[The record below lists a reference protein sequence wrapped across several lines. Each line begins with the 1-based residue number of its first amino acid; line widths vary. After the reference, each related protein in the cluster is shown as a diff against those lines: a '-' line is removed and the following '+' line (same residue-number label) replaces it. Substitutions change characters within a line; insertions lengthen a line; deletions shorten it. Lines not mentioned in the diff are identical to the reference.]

1 MLSVWGMSLK
11 TVLCILSFSFISNIT
26 FAQGDENLLLQY
38 RIGPDITI
46 YRKWNFDLHLRGVMI
61 SPNGEYTSPKIGYV
75 LGGNIQYKFSKTIGI
90 STGIGLLSVNYQ
102 YNLKDNSTHD
112 QIDYLNFPLA
122 IRIFPTQRTLF
133 ETGLL
138 YHHLIKAKNTEIVDL
153 GQKSNYYP
161 DNIFKNAFGWLFAVH
176 YNIWKK
182 FHLSVEYRFF
192 KKSTITNNIQKNN
205 FNGFILG
212 IHFLI
217 LKQNK
222 INS

>member
-122 IRIFPTQRTLF
+122 IRVFPTQRTLF

-138 YHHLIKAKNTEIVDL
+138 YHHLIKAKNTGMVDL
-153 GQKSNYYP
+153 GQKSNSYS

-182 FHLSVEYRFF
+182 FNLSVEYRFF
-192 KKSTITNNIQKNN
+192 KKSTVTNNIQKNN

-217 LKQNK
+217 LNPNK

>member
-1 MLSVWGMSLK
+1 MSLK
-11 TVLCILSFSFISNIT
+11 TVLCIVAFYFIFDLT

-38 RIGPDITI
+38 RKGPDITR
-46 YRKWNFDLHLRGVMI
+46 YRKWNFDLHLRGVRI
-61 SPNGEYTSPKIGYV
+61 SPNGDYSTPKIGYV
-75 LGGNIQYKFSKTIGI
+75 LGGNIQYKFSKSIGI

-122 IRIFPTQRTLF
+122 IRVFPTQRTIF

-138 YHHLIKAKNTEIVDL
+138 YHHLIKAKNTAMVDL
-153 GQKSNYYP
+153 RQKSNSYP

-182 FHLSVEYRFF
+182 FHISVEYRFF
-192 KKSTITNNIQKNN
+192 KKSTVTNNIQKNN

-217 LKQNK
+217 LNPNK
-222 INS
+222 IDS